1 MERNSKLIRFDGYP
15 TESDFGEWPMTHEN
29 WVKRKEKNRK
39 TGKRRKRPN
48 KHQPTASMCVS
59 IDSLWW
65 MRDRIRPSIKVRRP
79 KKPASVGQ
87 KRRPARWL
95 QCHHQPLGP
104 FFLSHHVCVCL
115 SVCVCVCVCVRVC
128 HHSGGFLGRPS
139 VAASIFGYS
148 PFGEGRKEEWP
159 KRGGLNTHILTHTH
173 TYSHT
178 HTQEEK
184 NSRQPTGFSS
194 WRRLAGGGANSLS
207 ISHLFPPSWE
217 QDIFLIFLLLIL
229 LLFLLLLLSLF
240 LILFSS
246 IAFFSLPS

>member
-1 MERNSKLIRFDGYP
+1 MDA
-15 TESDFGEWPMTHEN
+15 
-29 WVKRKEKNRK
+29 
-39 TGKRRKRPN
+39 RPN
-48 KHQPTASMCVS
+48 QTIHQGPPAEETGLGRTKAATCSLAPVPPPATRPILLVSPRLCMSECV
-59 IDSLWW
+59 
-65 MRDRIRPSIKVRRP
+65 R
-79 KKPASVGQ
+79 
-87 KRRPARWL
+87 
-95 QCHHQPLGP
+95 
-104 FFLSHHVCVCL
+104 
-115 SVCVCVCVCVRVC
+115 VCVCVCVRVC